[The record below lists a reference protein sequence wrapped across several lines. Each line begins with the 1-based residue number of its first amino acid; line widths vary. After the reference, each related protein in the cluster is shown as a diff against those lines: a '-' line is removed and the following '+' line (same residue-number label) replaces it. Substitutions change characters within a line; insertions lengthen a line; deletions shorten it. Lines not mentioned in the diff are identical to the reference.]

1 MIIII
6 FLVMSNNDNHD
17 TLTLFPLEK
26 IVDKKVQFRILNT
39 FFFQG
44 GVSRFLE
51 MLEKKKKNHIIIF
64 LYPVP
69 SASPGSRERT
79 RVQVRPEFKK
89 HSADGPGDY

>member
-1 MIIII
+1 
-6 FLVMSNNDNHD
+6 
-17 TLTLFPLEK
+17 
-26 IVDKKVQFRILNT
+26 
-39 FFFQG
+39 
-44 GVSRFLE
+44 

-89 HSADGPGDY
+89 HSVDGPGDY